1 MLDFYQRIRELGPDS
16 RNIAMTI
23 LDGPYAG
30 EKALVSDG
38 KVVWCLDEQGL
49 LAGPDGGLGQEAG
62 ADRGQD
68 GMPGQQTGP
77 GPGDIRATG
86 IYSIGGSQVFC
97 EILTGEKKMVICGG
111 GHVSIP
117 IIQISRMLGFPVH
130 VLEDRPLF
138 ADNARRAGATEV
150 TCLPFDQGL
159 ARIPGDKDT
168 FFVIVTRGHRY
179 DQICLEA
186 IARKDHA
193 YIGMIGSRKR
203 VAMVKETVIANGADP
218 QVIQGLHSPI
228 GLDIGAETP
237 EEIGVAV
244 MAEIIQVKNRQ
255 RPSGGF
261 TREILDGILKAGDQ
275 ELPRVLAT
283 IVARR
288 GSAPRQTGTRMLVQN
303 DGTCIGTIGGG
314 CAESAILREA
324 LAMIR
329 SAPDAA
335 APPGR
340 IFQVDLT
347 GQDAEDQGMVCGGTM
362 EVLLEYI

>member
-38 KVVWCLDEQGL
+38 KVVWCSDEQGL
-49 LAGPDGGLGQEAG
+49 LA
-62 ADRGQD
+62 
-68 GMPGQQTGP
+68 GP

-86 IYSIGGSQVFC
+86 IYSIGGNPVFC
-97 EILTGEKKMVICGG
+97 EILTGEKKIVICGG

-138 ADNARRAGATEV
+138 ADKARRAGATEV

-186 IARKDHA
+186 IA
-193 YIGMIGSRKR
+193 
-203 VAMVKETVIANGADP
+203 
-218 QVIQGLHSPI
+218 Q
-228 GLDIGAETP
+228 
-237 EEIGVAV
+237 
-244 MAEIIQVKNRQ
+244 
-255 RPSGGF
+255 
-261 TREILDGILKAGDQ
+261 
-275 ELPRVLAT
+275 
-283 IVARR
+283 
-288 GSAPRQTGTRMLVQN
+288 
-303 DGTCIGTIGGG
+303 IGG
-314 CAESAILREA
+314 AH
-324 LAMIR
+324 
-329 SAPDAA
+329 
-335 APPGR
+335 
-340 IFQVDLT
+340 V
-347 GQDAEDQGMVCGGTM
+347 
-362 EVLLEYI
+362 

>member
-1 MLDFYQRIRELGPDS
+1 MLDFYQRIRELEPES
-16 RNIAMTI
+16 RNVAMTI

-38 KVVWCLDEQGL
+38 KVVWCTDEQGL
-49 LAGPDGGLGQEAG
+49 LAG
-62 ADRGQD
+62 
-68 GMPGQQTGP
+68 TGP
-77 GPGDIRATG
+77 DQGDIRATG

-97 EILTGEKKMVICGG
+97 EILTGEKKIVICGG

-117 IIQISRMLGFPVH
+117 MIQISRMLGFPVH

-179 DQICLEA
+179 DQICLEV

-255 RPSGGF
+255 RPAGGF
-261 TREILDGILKAGDQ
+261 TREILDGILKTGDR

-314 CAESAILREA
+314 CAESAVLREA

-329 SAPDAA
+329 SGPDSAA